1 MINFFYT
8 MNLLLLLSGLIIV
21 RLDSSE
27 RRFSLA
33 LVQTLLGLPLLAAE
47 YLYLAYHLEARAV
60 QIVLFSEIIFALVW
74 LSMALRLRSVTTA
87 TVGGSRLHLSF
98 EIMAGVVVT
107 AVAGYFLVYRSVI
120 EISDT
125 ILVFR

>member
-8 MNLLLLLSGLIIV
+8 MNLLLLLSGLLGI

-60 QIVLFSEIIFALVW
+60 QLVLFSEIIFALVW

-87 TVGGSRLHLSF
+87 TVVNPGSNFRLKLWL
-98 EIMAGVVVT
+98 G
-107 AVAGYFLVYRSVI
+107 
-120 EISDT
+120 
-125 ILVFR
+125 